1 MYGSLKSLG
10 ISAKNEYKRESK
22 KYLVQ
27 AINCA
32 ATYLPIIEL
41 SNVIISKLDVFTS
54 LAHTACNALG
64 GPYVRPNLKPV
75 GHKGNIKIIRGR
87 HPCLE
92 AQDDVNFIPNN
103 YDLNRDDS
111 RLLVITGPNM
121 GGKSTYIRQL
131 GIIAV
136 MAQIG
141 SFVLQDIAN
150 LCVVD
155 AVLARVGAGDAQ
167 LKGVSTFMAE
177 MLEASAIL
185 TTATEDSLVIVDELG
200 RGTSTNDGFGLAWA
214 IAGKIVNKNA
224 LCMFATHFHELTSLA
239 NTVKGVK
246 NLHATAMT
254 TDNSITMKYEILP
267 GACDRSFGIHV
278 AELASFPEDVILNAK
293 RKAQALE
300 GHGSVNIDKA
310 TWGPYFCKYLQ
321 KWIKW

>member
-1 MYGSLKSLG
+1 ML
-10 ISAKNEYKRESK
+10 I
-22 KYLVQ
+22 
-27 AINCA
+27 
-32 ATYLPIIEL
+32 
-41 SNVIISKLDVFTS
+41 
-54 LAHTACNALG
+54 
-64 GPYVRPNLKPV
+64 
-75 GHKGNIKIIRGR
+75 
-87 HPCLE
+87 
-92 AQDDVNFIPNN
+92 
-103 YDLNRDDS
+103 
-111 RLLVITGPNM
+111 ITGPNM

-141 SFVLQDIAN
+141 SFVPADIAN

-214 IAGKIVNKNA
+214 IAEKIVEKNA

-239 NTVKGVK
+239 DKIKGAK

-300 GHGSVNIDKA
+300 GSGSVNIDKK
-310 TWGPYFCKYLQ
+310 TWAPLLQ
-321 KWIKW
+321 EFAKMDLNGKDEMEIVNQLEALMNSEAGKSIFQQQVVGNGGSNLP